1 MAEAI
6 RMPRMSDTMTEG
18 VIVDWHKK
26 VGDKIKP
33 GDLLADVE
41 TDKATMELESYNE
54 GTLLYIG
61 VEKGKSVP
69 VEGILAI
76 VGKEGEDYKPI
87 LEEEKKKG
95 PKQNKKEAKVEKN
108 AEKIP
113 NKNENEEMAIA
124 EGQEKQDDNQA
135 ANDPKADASNVELPA
150 DAKVIRMPLMSDTMT
165 EGKIIQWNKKVGDKV
180 KSDDS
185 LAEVETDKAT
195 MDVVGYEEGTLL
207 YIGVEA
213 GKAAKINE
221 IIAIVGKPGT
231 DVSAFVEAEK
241 NTAKNPSKTENKS
254 EEKKEEQKAAPQ
266 PENQNNEVA
275 QLSSEEGGR
284 IKASPLAKRLAAE
297 KGIDISQVPGS
308 GDGGRIIKK
317 DVDSYVPAPASK
329 QEGKKAVEAKPV
341 LPFAPGGQ
349 ESHEDLPN
357 SQMRKTIA
365 RRLGESKFQAPHFY
379 LTMEINMD
387 NSIQSRKT
395 INEVSPVKVSFNDLV
410 IKACAMALR
419 QHPAVNSSWMGDFI
433 RQNKHI
439 HIGSA
444 VAVPDGLI
452 VPVIR
457 FADQKSLSQIASDA
471 SQLYEKV
478 RNKKIQPEEFTGNTF
493 TISNLGM
500 MDIDEF
506 TAIINPP
513 DSAILAVGAIKE
525 RVVKKGDGFAVTNVM
540 KVTMSCDHRSID
552 GAVGAAFLQT
562 LKKFLENPVTM
573 LV

>member
-76 VGKEGEDYKPI
+76 VGKEGEDYQSI

-95 PKQNKKEAKVEKN
+95 SKENKKEDQVKN
-108 AEKIP
+108 NPEVLPK
-113 NKNENEEMAIA
+113 KNENEEKAIA
-124 EGQEKQDDNQA
+124 ESQEKQSDNK
-135 ANDPKADASNVELPA
+135 PADVAQNVELPK

-180 KSDDS
+180 KADDS

-213 GKAAKINE
+213 GKAAKVND
-221 IIAIVGKPGT
+221 IIAIVGKEGT

-241 NTAKNPSKTENKS
+241 NAQKNPPKEENKP
-254 EEKKEEQKAAPQ
+254 EEKKEEPKAPQAAAPQ
-266 PENQNNEVA
+266 INGNIQP
-275 QLSSEEGGR
+275 SSVEGGR
-284 IKASPLAKRLAAE
+284 VKASPLAKKLAAD

-308 GDGGRIIKK
+308 GDGGRIVKK
-317 DVDSYVPAPASK
+317 DIDSYVPAAAPK
-329 QEGKKAVEAKPV
+329 EEGKKAAEAKPV
-341 LPFAPGGQ
+341 PAFTQIGQ
-349 ESHEDLPN
+349 EGYEDIPN
-357 SQMRKTIA
+357 TQMRKIIA
-365 RRLGESKFQAPHFY
+365 RRLRESKFQAPHFY

-387 NSIQSRKT
+387 NSISSRQA
-395 INEVSPVKVSFNDLV
+395 INEVSPVKISFNDMV

-444 VAVPDGLI
+444 VAMPEGLI

-457 FADQKSLSQIASDA
+457 FADQKSLSQIAADA
-471 SQLYEKV
+471 KGLYDKA
-478 RNKKIQPEEFTGNTF
+478 RNKKLQPEEFSGNTF

-500 MDIDEF
+500 MDIEEF

-525 RVVKKGDGFAVTNVM
+525 KVVKKGDGFAVTHIM
-540 KVTMSCDHRSID
+540 KVTMSCDHRSVD

-562 LKKFLENPVTM
+562 VKGFLENPVTM